1 MLKTISAALLAVS
14 VFAAPALAATSGKT
28 ALTPVIKA
36 EQTKQ
41 LKPTVR
47 NANAKMDRHHKR
59 HSHYSHRGSHKHMG
73 ALKTRNHKFSKV
85 TIKHTGPA
93 TKRG

>member
-14 VFAAPALAATSGKT
+14 VLAAPALAGTSDRT
-28 ALTPVIKA
+28 AQAPVIKA

-47 NANAKMDRHHKR
+47 NANAEMGRHHKHHR
-59 HSHYSHRGSHKHMG
+59 HYSHHGSHKHMG
-73 ALKTRNHKFSKV
+73 ALKAKTGKFSKV
-85 TIKHTGPA
+85 TIKHTVPA